1 MYGFTT
7 EFEPFAVGFLSCESE
22 NLSKKAASGLLRAA
36 EKMNIT
42 VDPDLGLVYA
52 FQGMNCTLTFGG
64 GITCNEDGL
73 ERLREDYP
81 ESAAD
86 IRYIIDNMKGYAT
99 GPKVFDAFSQ
109 TELDLLHSGSLWG
122 GTWTGHAVPE
132 FAAIASYGTDFIR
145 KKVTAYSMKNTG
157 SAEFYEAINT
167 AMDAVDALGA
177 RAGEIAARMLE
188 DETDSARRA
197 HLEKLHDTFTHAPKS
212 PCLDFAEA
220 CIVYTMLFTFDG
232 VDSPG
237 HFDQYMYPLWKKT
250 DAGLRSNVV
259 SVHLAKFP
267 EYKEEMIDK
276 ELEARMQMAQD
287 VTSMVLA
294 LRRKVNIKV
303 RQPLQ
308 CIMIPVV
315 DEEQRAH
322 IEAVKALI
330 MSEVNVKDIKFVDGA
345 AGVLVKKVKCDFK
358 KMGPKFGKQ
367 MKAVAAAVAEMSQD
381 AIAELEKLDAEGRVA
396 WALDNLPGEYVL
408 SSSFGIQAAVS
419 LHLVNQIHPDIPV
432 ILTDTGYLFPE
443 TYRFID
449 ELTDKLKLN
458 LKVYRA
464 TESAAWQEAR
474 YGKLW
479 EQGVEGIEKYNDIN
493 KVEPMNRA
501 LKELNAQTWFA
512 GLRREQSGS
521 RANLPVLAIQRG
533 VFKVLPIIDWDNRTI
548 YQYLQKHGLKYHPLW
563 DEGYLSVGDTH
574 TTRKWEPGMSEE
586 ETRFFGLKRECGLHE
601 G

>member
-132 FAAIASYGTDFIR
+132 FTAIASHGTDFIR
-145 KKVTAYSMKNTG
+145 KKITAYSMKNTG

-167 AMDAVDALGA
+167 AMDAVDVLGA
-177 RAGEIAARMLE
+177 RAGEIASRMLE

-197 HLEKLHDTFTHAPKS
+197 HLEKLRDTFTHAPKS

-237 HFDQYMYPLWKKT
+237 HFDQ
-250 DAGLRSNVV
+250 
-259 SVHLAKFP
+259 
-267 EYKEEMIDK
+267 
-276 ELEARMQMAQD
+276 
-287 VTSMVLA
+287 
-294 LRRKVNIKV
+294 
-303 RQPLQ
+303 
-308 CIMIPVV
+308 
-315 DEEQRAH
+315 
-322 IEAVKALI
+322 
-330 MSEVNVKDIKFVDGA
+330 
-345 AGVLVKKVKCDFK
+345 
-358 KMGPKFGKQ
+358 
-367 MKAVAAAVAEMSQD
+367 
-381 AIAELEKLDAEGRVA
+381 
-396 WALDNLPGEYVL
+396 
-408 SSSFGIQAAVS
+408 
-419 LHLVNQIHPDIPV
+419 
-432 ILTDTGYLFPE
+432 
-443 TYRFID
+443 
-449 ELTDKLKLN
+449 
-458 LKVYRA
+458 
-464 TESAAWQEAR
+464 
-474 YGKLW
+474 
-479 EQGVEGIEKYNDIN
+479 
-493 KVEPMNRA
+493 
-501 LKELNAQTWFA
+501 
-512 GLRREQSGS
+512 
-521 RANLPVLAIQRG
+521 
-533 VFKVLPIIDWDNRTI
+533 
-548 YQYLQKHGLKYHPLW
+548 
-563 DEGYLSVGDTH
+563 
-574 TTRKWEPGMSEE
+574 
-586 ETRFFGLKRECGLHE
+586 
-601 G
+601 